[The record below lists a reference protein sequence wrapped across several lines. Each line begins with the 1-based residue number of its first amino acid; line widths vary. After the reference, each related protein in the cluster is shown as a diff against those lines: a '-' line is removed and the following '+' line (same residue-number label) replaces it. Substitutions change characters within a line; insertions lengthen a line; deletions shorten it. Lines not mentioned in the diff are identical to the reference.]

1 MATPATAARARLVQL
16 LAPAVEGV
24 GADLE
29 DVAVSPAGKRRVV
42 RVVVDRDGGIDLDDV
57 AQVSRVVSDL
67 LDEAELAEPDLLG
80 GAYVLEVSSP
90 GVDRPLTEPR
100 HWRRAVARMV
110 TAHLGSGEAV
120 TGRIVSAAGPEVVL
134 DVDGTQRA
142 VLLAEVVRAAVQ
154 VEFHRPGPVDEPGTD
169 DQGSDDPG
177 TDDPGTDDVHI
188 DDDEGDA

>member
-24 GADLE
+24 GAELE

-42 RVVVDRDGGIDLDDV
+42 RVVVDREGGIDLDDV

-67 LDEAELAEPDLLG
+67 LDQAELSEPDLLG

-100 HWRRAVARMV
+100 HWRRAVARVV
-110 TAHLGSGEAV
+110 TAQLGSGAEV
-120 TGRIVSAAGPEVVL
+120 TGRVVCADGPEVVL

-154 VEFHRPGPVDEPGTD
+154 VEFSRPGQVDEAGTD
-169 DQGSDDPG
+169 DGHA
-177 TDDPGTDDVHI
+177 DVQT